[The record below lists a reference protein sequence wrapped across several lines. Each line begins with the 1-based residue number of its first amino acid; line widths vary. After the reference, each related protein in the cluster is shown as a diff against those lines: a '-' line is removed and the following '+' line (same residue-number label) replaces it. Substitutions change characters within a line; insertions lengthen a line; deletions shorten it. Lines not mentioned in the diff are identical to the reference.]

1 VLLQLNADGSKKE
14 TNTMENIKE
23 LMQAALIRAAIEIL
37 IERKYQLDEA
47 YNNGLIGYF
56 EYEQIKAAIEAD
68 LNSISPEIPIT

>member
-1 VLLQLNADGSKKE
+1 
-14 TNTMENIKE
+14 MENIKE

-47 YNNGLIGYF
+47 YNNGLICCF